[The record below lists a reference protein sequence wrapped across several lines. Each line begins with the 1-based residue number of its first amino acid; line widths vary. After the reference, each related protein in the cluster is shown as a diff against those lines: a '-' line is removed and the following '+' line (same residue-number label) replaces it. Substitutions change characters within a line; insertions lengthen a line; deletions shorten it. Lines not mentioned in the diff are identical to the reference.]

1 MAVQSMAL
9 SCEAIMTRYLESM
22 VASSRCIAEQLSTI
36 VSTTR
41 YTKNHDFSIM
51 MIKKHYDIIHQ
62 LRQLQDTFCVCHF
75 NNTRV
80 MELNYAMNHICYMV
94 MAKISATFETWILTS
109 STLSSS
115 SLTLTPSVCNLTSRD
130 TAATSTAPPPF
141 IINDI
146 SFKSTAPLTIPV
158 ENKNVPTDPLFV
170 AIDNKTRLADLK
182 SLDTNDINEIEDMD
196 DTSEEKTLFN
206 EEASRDKDAARL
218 LVEMR
223 QEHFRKFTC

>member
-62 LRQLQDTFCVCHF
+62 LRQLQDTFCVRHF

-115 SLTLTPSVCNLTSRD
+115 SSLTLTPSVCSLTAGE
-130 TAATSTAPPPF
+130 TAATSTAPF
-141 IINDI
+141 IINDK
-146 SFKSTAPLTIPV
+146 SFKSTEPLTIPV
-158 ENKNVPTDPLFV
+158 ENKNVPTDSLFV
-170 AIDNKTRLADLK
+170 AVDNKTRLAGLK

-218 LVEMR
+218 MVEMR